1 MYYLGDQGIAQWA
14 DAKKYSS
21 SYKDGVEPALLVTD
35 EWRQTVLRDLRG
47 FQQRYGLLRPKHR
60 KGFPYANFLRSRP
73 FIEYADGVHD
83 PNSVCEDV
91 YVR

>member
-35 EWRQTVLRDLRG
+35 EWRQTVLETFEAFSNDMA
-47 FQQRYGLLRPKHR
+47 F
-60 KGFPYANFLRSRP
+60 
-73 FIEYADGVHD
+73 
-83 PNSVCEDV
+83 
-91 YVR
+91 